1 MSHRPLV
8 SRVRSGQP
16 RCGVGTLVA
25 GRFGRHDPSVL
36 CPPVLLPV
44 AVAHR
49 SEARRDR
56 RSVVGRLRG
65 VRVRRLGLR
74 IIGLGLVLAWGL
86 AAALILLAY
95 RPGGPLDVIVGI
107 TMLVPVGIS
116 LASVVWPPLARREVT
131 HAMIVALGMATLLV
145 LLPSIGGVWNQ
156 LQALGSQTLLPS
168 LEAAYPWLLALIGTS
183 LFAGFGQARRMVGG
197 NAGRRRRLRI
207 GVAIAAA
214 LTLVAGSAFGGA
226 AIANEFALRD
236 LVGPRVASRFGPTEL
251 GVGVEPPPCDG
262 RLVAGLTSRLN
273 AHFAGSIDGRQIGTV
288 DLAGQRAGSEFRWL
302 AYVATDRELGQY
314 GVARRADQAWV
325 RTPTS
330 NWQRAML
337 STVQGQTLDLQAVR
351 MALNPGARAAA
362 EDYGI
367 EVIERAPAR
376 RCRVSVDG
384 PTFRASFPEVAW
396 LVGDEQLE
404 HWRGQLDYW
413 VFLDGALGQ
422 VAGSVNGEGGGL
434 EEEAIQGR
442 LEVFLTATDRGRDVV
457 IHSPAS

>member
-1 MSHRPLV
+1 M
-8 SRVRSGQP
+8 
-16 RCGVGTLVA
+16 T
-25 GRFGRHDPSVL
+25 
-36 CPPVLLPV
+36 
-44 AVAHR
+44 
-49 SEARRDR
+49 R
-56 RSVVGRLRG
+56 RSYANRYFCRAPSSTRIVTPRTGGPGERPGVARLRD

-74 IIGLGLVLAWGL
+74 LIGLGLVGAWGL

-95 RPGGPLDVIVGI
+95 RPGGPLDLIVGI
-107 TMLVPVGIS
+107 TMLVPVGIA

-131 HAMIVALGMATLLV
+131 HALIVALGLATLLV

-183 LFAGFGQARRMVGG
+183 LYTGFGQARRMIGG
-197 NAGRRRRLRI
+197 NAGRRRRIRI
-207 GVAIAAA
+207 GTAIAAA
-214 LTLVAGSAFGGA
+214 LTLLAGTAFGGA

-236 LVGPRVASRFGPTEL
+236 FDGPQVTSRFGPTEL
-251 GVGVEPPPCDG
+251 GAGVEPPPCDG
-262 RLVAGLTSRLN
+262 RLVAGLTSRLS
-273 AHFAGSIDGRQIGTV
+273 ARFVGSIDGRQSGTV
-288 DLAGQRAGSEFRWL
+288 DVAGQRAGSEFRWV
-302 AYVATDRELGQY
+302 AYVATNRELGQV
-314 GVARRADQAWV
+314 GAARRADDAWI
-325 RTPTS
+325 RTPARG
-330 NWQRAML
+330 WQRASL
-337 STVQGQTLDLQAVR
+337 QTVADQTFDLQSVR
-351 MALNPGARAAA
+351 LALNPGARAAA

-396 LVGDEQLE
+396 LVGDDQLE

-434 EEEAIQGR
+434 EDEAIQGR

-457 IHSPAS
+457 IHPPPT